1 MLYVELS
8 CAAVD
13 VNVHPAKTEVKFSHE
28 RAVFDAVYYG
38 ARAALEAERA
48 PAAAAPK
55 SHQALSV
62 YREGHQYL
70 TDNRRN
76 LSKQ

>member
-13 VNVHPAKTEVKFSHE
+13 VNVHPAKTEVKFTHE

-38 ARAALEAERA
+38 ARAALEQAYRNTLLVGRF
-48 PAAAAPK
+48 PACG
-55 SHQALSV
+55 LYV
-62 YREGHQYL
+62 
-70 TDNRRN
+70 
-76 LSKQ
+76 